1 MGGWS
6 GFPESCTTI
15 FLTLNHLTDRGDLDD
30 GFCCLCFLKRIARQF
45 TTQKGPWLKAKLQ

>member
-6 GFPESCTTI
+6 GFPEFCTTI

-45 TTQKGPWLKAKLQ
+45 TTQKGPWLKAKPQ